1 MKEKALRLR
10 KIELLKRTQ
19 ENLDAR
25 GLDTTLSTMVR
36 EFASHFPDLVDNY
49 KLTYPLADDLIQMN
63 PRLHGI
69 HPPKPVPH
77 KLLMAPRD
85 FERVLVIHEFFSTF
99 SDLMKIPK
107 FSI

>member
-1 MKEKALRLR
+1 MREKALRLR

-19 ENLDAR
+19 DNLDAR
-25 GLDTTLSTMVR
+25 GLDTNLPTMVR
-36 EFASHFPDLVDNY
+36 EFASHFPDLVENY
-49 KLTYPLADDLIQMN
+49 KLTYPLADDLILMN

-77 KLLMAPRD
+77 KVLMAPYD
-85 FERVLVIHEFFSTF
+85 FERLLVIHEFFSSF